1 MPVDG
6 IAQVVRG
13 LPEFD
18 DPNLIVGADG
28 ASDAGVYRLRDD
40 LLIAQT
46 VDFFPPLV
54 DDPFIFGQIAAAN
67 SLSDIYAMGG
77 DPTTVL
83 NVVGFPDDQLG
94 LDVLSE
100 ILRGGAERVQQ
111 AGAVIVGGHTVRD
124 TEIKY
129 GLSVT
134 GVVKPEQL
142 MTNRNAQ
149 PGDVLV
155 LTKPLGT
162 GFVTTAFKA
171 GRCPDASLSA
181 AIESMIQLNVIGRDA
196 ARQANA
202 RAATDITGFGL
213 AIHASEMAQASDVT
227 IVLELDKIPILPGVE
242 ALVERGFKTRASA
255 SNREF
260 ADTLMDIEGQPEPTH
275 LELAF
280 DAQTS
285 GGLLISVPVEKADSV
300 VHHAKASGARFACIV
315 GSVTERQ
322 GNCLVL
328 RGGT

>member
-1 MPVDG
+1 
-6 IAQVVRG
+6 VRD
-13 LPEFD
+13 LPKFN
-18 DPNLIVGADG
+18 DPNLLIGAEG

-40 LLIAQT
+40 LLIVQT

-54 DDPFIFGQIAAAN
+54 DDPFVFGQIAAAN
-67 SLSDIYAMGG
+67 SLSDVYAMGG
-77 DPTTVL
+77 DPVTAL

-100 ILRGGAERVQQ
+100 ILRGGADRVIQ

-129 GLSVT
+129 GMSVT
-134 GVVKPEQL
+134 GVVKPEHL
-142 MTNRNAQ
+142 VTNRNAK

-155 LTKPLGT
+155 LTKSLGT

-171 GRCPDASLSA
+171 GRCPDSTLAA

-196 ARQANA
+196 ARQAEA

-213 AIHASEMAQASDVT
+213 AIHAAEMAQASGVT
-227 IVLELDKIPILPGVE
+227 VVLRLDQIPILPGAA
-242 ALVERGFKTRASA
+242 ALVKQGFKTRASA
-255 SNREF
+255 SNRKF
-260 ADTLMDIEGQPEPTH
+260 AETLMSIDGNPDPIR

-285 GGLLISVPVEKADSV
+285 GGLLISVSPDRAESV
-300 VHHAKASGARFACIV
+300 VRDLQATGAHSACIV
-315 GSVTERQ
+315 GSVLEKQ
-322 GNCLVL
+322 AEWLLL
-328 RGGT
+328 RR

>member
-1 MPVDG
+1 LPVAG

-13 LPEFD
+13 LPEFN
-18 DPNLIVGADG
+18 DPNLLIGADG

-54 DDPFIFGQIAAAN
+54 DDPFVFGQIAATN

-77 DPTTVL
+77 DPITAL

-94 LDVLSE
+94 LDVLGE
-100 ILRGGAERVQQ
+100 ILRGGAERVLQ

-134 GVVKPEQL
+134 GIVTPEQL

-149 PGDVLV
+149 PGDALV

-162 GFVTTAFKA
+162 GFVTTAYKA
-171 GRCPDASLSA
+171 GRCPDATLA
-181 AIESMIQLNVIGRDA
+181 AAVESMIQLNVIGRDA
-196 ARQANA
+196 ARHAEA

-213 AIHASEMAQASDVT
+213 AIHAAEMAQASGVT
-227 IVLELDKIPILPGVE
+227 VVLELDKIPILPGAE
-242 ALVERGFKTRASA
+242 TLVEQGFKTRASA
-255 SNREF
+255 SNRQF
-260 ADTLMDIEGQPEPTH
+260 AETLMQVEGNPDPIRMD
-275 LELAF
+275 LAF

-285 GGLLISVPVEKADSV
+285 GGLLISVPADKADSV
-300 VHHAKASGARFACIV
+300 VQNVRAAGAHSACIV
-315 GSVTERQ
+315 GSVVQRQ
-322 GNCLVL
+322 AEWLIL
-328 RGGT
+328 RGGR

>member
-1 MPVDG
+1 MPVNG
-6 IAQVVRG
+6 LAQVVRG

-18 DPNLIVGADG
+18 DPNLVIGTDG

-40 LLIAQT
+40 LLIVQS

-54 DDPFIFGQIAAAN
+54 DDPFVFGQIAAAN

-77 DPTTVL
+77 DPITAL

-94 LDVLSE
+94 LDVLGE
-100 ILRGGAERVQQ
+100 ILRGGAERVQL

-134 GVVKPEQL
+134 GVVKPERL

-149 PGDVLV
+149 PGDALV

-162 GFVTTAFKA
+162 GFVTTAYKA
-171 GRCPDASLSA
+171 GRCPNATLAA

-196 ARQANA
+196 ARQADV

-213 AIHASEMAQASDVT
+213 AIHASEMAQASGVT
-227 IVLELDKIPILPGVE
+227 LVLELDKIPILTGAE

-255 SNREF
+255 SNRQF
-260 ADTLMDIEGQPEPTH
+260 AETLMRVEGKPDPIH
-275 LELAF
+275 MELAF

-285 GGLLISVPVEKADSV
+285 GGLLMSVPADKAESV
-300 VHHAKASGARFACIV
+300 IRTVRAAGAHSACIV
-315 GSVTERQ
+315 GSVIARQ
-322 GNCLVL
+322 AECLIL
-328 RGGT
+328 RGET